1 MPRSVASGAEHQMTG
16 PNPSGPVAVVL
27 GTRPEI
33 IKLARIVELLGD
45 AAHVIHTGQHFDDN
59 LSSSFFTEFGMR
71 NPDTTVGVG
80 GQTRGAQ
87 IGMATSQLDTLFREI
102 RPSAVVVQGDT
113 NAVTA
118 GALAANA
125 NEIPIAHVEAGLRSF
140 DRRMPEEHN
149 RVIADHLSDLCLAA
163 TSRNVENLANE
174 GIVGDRVALT
184 GNPIVEAVE
193 RLLPSDAERKALAE
207 SYGLDVDGF
216 VLSTF
221 HRPENV
227 DGADTLTFILEA
239 LGDLDAPVLLPL
251 HPRTQARIESFGL
264 HDLAE
269 RITIVDPIG
278 YRDFIGLGAASK
290 LIVSD
295 SGGVQEEVS
304 VFKRPSVVVRR
315 STERQEV
322 EGTFVRRVE
331 PGPHLGEL
339 LTDELAGA
347 DVRRSELIDLPS
359 PYGDSSSPDRIVEA
373 IRRLVARTR

>member
-1 MPRSVASGAEHQMTG
+1 MT
-16 PNPSGPVAVVL
+16 PPSARGPVAVVL

-45 AAHVIHTGQHFDDN
+45 DAHVVHTGQHFDAN
-59 LSSSFFTEFGMR
+59 LSDSFFTEFGMR
-71 NPDTTVGVG
+71 PPDTVVGVG
-80 GQTRGAQ
+80 GRTRGEQ
-87 IGMATSQLDTLFREI
+87 IGVATAELDAVFRNI
-102 RPSAVVVQGDT
+102 GPAAVVVQGDT

-125 NEIPIAHVEAGLRSF
+125 NDVPVAHVEAGLRSF

-163 TSRNVENLANE
+163 TALNVENLAAE
-174 GIVGDRVALT
+174 GIVGDRVVLT

-193 RLLPSDAERKALAE
+193 RLLPTEAERKALAG
-207 SYGLDVDGF
+207 SYDLDIDEF
-216 VLSTF
+216 VLATF

-227 DGADTLTFILEA
+227 DEKATLARILEA
-239 LGDLDAPVLLPL
+239 LGGLDAPVLLPL
-251 HPRTQARIESFGL
+251 HPRTQARIDGFGL
-264 HDLAE
+264 HALAE
-269 RITIVDPIG
+269 PITIVDPIG
-278 YRDFIGLGAASK
+278 YRDFIGLGAASRM
-290 LIVSD
+290 IVSD

-331 PGPHLGEL
+331 PDDQLADV
-339 LTDELAGA
+339 LTAELAGA
-347 DVRRSELIDLPS
+347 LARRNELAELPS
-359 PYGDSSSPDRIVEA
+359 PYGDSGSPQRIVDA
-373 IRRLVARTR
+373 ITALVAAHR